1 MTVADII
8 YNAHCTITQQSQRAG
23 PEASII
29 NQAVKE
35 QKALLHFVDYCST
48 RAYLSASGKLLLIKK
63 IVLSI

>member
-35 QKALLHFVDYCST
+35 QKALLHFVDYC
-48 RAYLSASGKLLLIKK
+48 
-63 IVLSI
+63 